1 MGFFSSI
8 GSALSG
14 AFHSV
19 CSCVGSICRGIGGA
33 LGGTFLGGAISSFIG
48 KIGLALPGPNVAAA
62 ILLVVGVVCKIA
74 ESLGMK
80 EKERDEPEELAFKAE
95 KDKES
100 KPEDFDSTE
109 EYIKHLQQDI
119 KISNEEKEKLDKM
132 SPDEKSAYRATGA
145 YLYAKACNE
154 KLGFDTDGLKSPELV
169 GITAEILSDLAKI
182 KDILSPSDFVVYN
195 KYLQANGM
203 GMKEFSD
210 YLHGCS
216 VNLETFKNVKD
227 ALSNAMREI
236 TPGISD
242 SDISKNLYQMNEKV
256 NETFSIGE

>member
-1 MGFFSSI
+1 MGIFSSVC
-8 GSALSG
+8 GALSG

-19 CSCVGSICRGIGGA
+19 CSCVGSICSGIGGA

-48 KIGLALPGPNVAAA
+48 KIGLALPGPNIAAA

-80 EKERDEPEELAFKAE
+80 KKERDEPEELAFKAE

-119 KISNEEKEKLDKM
+119 KISNEDKEKLDKM

-242 SDISKNLYQMNEKV
+242 SDIGKNLYQMNEKV

>member
-1 MGFFSSI
+1 
-8 GSALSG
+8 
-14 AFHSV
+14 
-19 CSCVGSICRGIGGA
+19 
-33 LGGTFLGGAISSFIG
+33 
-48 KIGLALPGPNVAAA
+48 
-62 ILLVVGVVCKIA
+62 
-74 ESLGMK
+74 MK
-80 EKERDEPEELAFKAE
+80 NP
-95 KDKES
+95 
-100 KPEDFDSTE
+100 P
-109 EYIKHLQQDI
+109 IVQ
-119 KISNEEKEKLDKM
+119 
-132 SPDEKSAYRATGA
+132 
-145 YLYAKACNE
+145 ACNE

-242 SDISKNLYQMNEKV
+242 SDIGKNLYQMNEKV

>member
-1 MGFFSSI
+1 MKAAVIRCFSI
-8 GSALSG
+8 FDTQKA
-14 AFHSV
+14 
-19 CSCVGSICRGIGGA
+19 R
-33 LGGTFLGGAISSFIG
+33 
-48 KIGLALPGPNVAAA
+48 KIGH
-62 ILLVVGVVCKIA
+62 KR
-74 ESLGMK
+74 EQKTTK
-80 EKERDEPEELAFKAE
+80 EIKTLHRFKN
-95 KDKES
+95 
-100 KPEDFDSTE
+100 FDSTE

-119 KISNEEKEKLDKM
+119 KISNEDKEKLDKM

-242 SDISKNLYQMNEKV
+242 SDIGKNLYQMNEKV

>member
-1 MGFFSSI
+1 M
-8 GSALSG
+8 
-14 AFHSV
+14 
-19 CSCVGSICRGIGGA
+19 
-33 LGGTFLGGAISSFIG
+33 
-48 KIGLALPGPNVAAA
+48 
-62 ILLVVGVVCKIA
+62 
-74 ESLGMK
+74 
-80 EKERDEPEELAFKAE
+80 
-95 KDKES
+95 
-100 KPEDFDSTE
+100 
-109 EYIKHLQQDI
+109 
-119 KISNEEKEKLDKM
+119 
-132 SPDEKSAYRATGA
+132 
-145 YLYAKACNE
+145 
-154 KLGFDTDGLKSPELV
+154 KSPELV

-242 SDISKNLYQMNEKV
+242 SDIGKNLYQMNEKV